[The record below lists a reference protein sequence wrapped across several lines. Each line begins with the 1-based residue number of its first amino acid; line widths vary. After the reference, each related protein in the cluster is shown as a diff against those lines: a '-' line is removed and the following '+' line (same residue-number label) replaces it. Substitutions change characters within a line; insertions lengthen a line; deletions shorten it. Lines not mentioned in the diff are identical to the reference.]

1 MSDADGD
8 TGLLE
13 GLIQQ
18 NLLNE
23 ELLGQLGEHADR
35 LPDLEQL
42 RQLLRMELLA
52 EDALLPMLSERYGL
66 PLLAESTACLSPFP
80 EADRCREV
88 YAQTGIVLMGEE
100 EARIGVLTVQAD
112 WLAMNRLELE
122 SGSPIQWQ
130 LTSHARLS
138 WLVATMAHP
147 QRPQNASA
155 IEAAAPKLQS
165 LLEEAVHHRSSDI
178 HLESVPEG
186 VQVRFRVDGILQP
199 GPLLPKPLQPSLF
212 SHIKLLAGMDIAIRR
227 RPQDGHS
234 TYHARSGREFDLR
247 VSSMP
252 GINGEK
258 LVLRLLDQ
266 MPVQHRLEALGFLK
280 QDMKVLEQA
289 SQTTHG
295 LILMVGPT
303 GSGKTTTLYAI
314 LNALNSRER
323 HIFTIENPVEYQ
335 VSGITQVSVNP
346 EQGLGFAEA
355 LRASLRQDPDVILVG
370 EIRDEE
376 TAEVAVKAALT
387 GHLVL
392 STLHSG
398 DAVTAVQRLLNLGIA
413 SDLLADTL
421 TLIVSQRLVRK
432 LCPHEEESPDCPR
445 CQGTGYAG
453 RIPVYELLR
462 VNRLVRD
469 RIREGHTGREL
480 VDPHEDLHF
489 QTMEQT
495 AQRLVQEQ
503 LTNWREVR
511 PLLLAT

>member
-1 MSDADGD
+1 VSDADGD

>member
-122 SGSPIQWQ
+122 SGSPIQWR

-303 GSGKTTTLYAI
+303 GSGKTTTL
-314 LNALNSRER
+314 
-323 HIFTIENPVEYQ
+323 
-335 VSGITQVSVNP
+335 
-346 EQGLGFAEA
+346 
-355 LRASLRQDPDVILVG
+355 
-370 EIRDEE
+370 
-376 TAEVAVKAALT
+376 
-387 GHLVL
+387 
-392 STLHSG
+392 
-398 DAVTAVQRLLNLGIA
+398 
-413 SDLLADTL
+413 
-421 TLIVSQRLVRK
+421 
-432 LCPHEEESPDCPR
+432 
-445 CQGTGYAG
+445 
-453 RIPVYELLR
+453 
-462 VNRLVRD
+462 
-469 RIREGHTGREL
+469 
-480 VDPHEDLHF
+480 
-489 QTMEQT
+489 
-495 AQRLVQEQ
+495 
-503 LTNWREVR
+503 
-511 PLLLAT
+511 

>member
-1 MSDADGD
+1 MSAADGD

-23 ELLGQLGEHADR
+23 ELLGQLGDHAER

-52 EDALLPMLSERYGL
+52 EEALLPLLSERYGL
-66 PLLAESTACLSPFP
+66 PLLAESTASLSPFP
-80 EADRCREV
+80 EAGRCREV
-88 YAQTGIVLMGEE
+88 YAQTGIVLMGDE

-122 SGSPIQWQ
+122 PGSPIQWR

-138 WLVATMAHP
+138 WLVAAMAHP
-147 QRPQNASA
+147 QRSQDASA
-155 IEAAAPKLQS
+155 LEAAAPKLQS

-199 GPLLPKPLQPSLF
+199 GPLLPKSLQPSLF

-227 RPQDGHS
+227 RPQDGHAA
-234 TYHARSGREFDLR
+234 YHSRSGREFDLR

-280 QDMKVLEQA
+280 QDMEVLEQA
-289 SQTTHG
+289 SQAAHG

-314 LNALNSRER
+314 LNALNSSER

-346 EQGLGFAEA
+346 EQGLSFAEA

-413 SDLLADTL
+413 RDLLADTL

-432 LCPHEEESPDCPR
+432 LCPHKEENPDCPR

-469 RIREGHTGREL
+469 RIRAGYTGREL
-480 VDPHEDLHF
+480 VEPHKDLHF

>member
-122 SGSPIQWQ
+122 SGSPIQWR

-432 LCPHEEESPDCPR
+432 LCLHEEESPDCPR

-462 VNRLVRD
+462 VNRLGRD

>member
-1 MSDADGD
+1 MNEAGRH

-13 GLIQQ
+13 GLIQRS
-18 NLLNE
+18 LLNE
-23 ELLGQLGEHADR
+23 ELLGHLGDHADR
-35 LPDLEQL
+35 LPELEQL
-42 RQLLRMELLA
+42 RQLLRMDLLS
-52 EDALLPMLSERYGL
+52 EDSLLPVLSERYAL
-66 PLLAESTACLSPFP
+66 PLLEESVATLPPFP
-80 EADRCREV
+80 EASGCREV
-88 YAQTGIVLMGEE
+88 YAQTGVALMGHESG
-100 EARIGVLTVQAD
+100 RIGVVTVQSD
-112 WLAMNRLELE
+112 WLAMNRLGLE
-122 SGSPIQWQ
+122 SESAIQWR

-138 WLVATMAHP
+138 RLVAAMARP
-147 QRPQNASA
+147 QRSQEASA
-155 IEAAAPKLQS
+155 IEAAAPKFQS
-165 LLEEAVHHRSSDI
+165 LLEEAVHHRGSDI

-186 VQVRFRVDGILQP
+186 VQVRFRVDGILQS
-199 GPLLPKPLQPSLF
+199 GPLLPTSLRPSLF

-234 TYHARSGREFDLR
+234 TYRARSGREFDLR

-280 QDMKVLEQA
+280 QDLEVLEQA
-289 SQTTHG
+289 SQAANG

-314 LNALNSRER
+314 LNALNSSER

-335 VSGITQVSVNP
+335 VPGITQVSVNP

-413 SDLLADTL
+413 HDLLADTL
-421 TLIVSQRLVRK
+421 TLMVSQRLVRK
-432 LCPHEEESPDCPR
+432 CCPHEKESPDCPR

-469 RIREGHTGREL
+469 RIRNGHTGREL
-480 VDPHEDLHF
+480 VEPHEDLHF

-495 AQRLVQEQ
+495 AQRLVQQ
-503 LTNWREVR
+503 GLTSWREVQS
-511 PLLLAT
+511 LLLAE

>member
-52 EDALLPMLSERYGL
+52 EDALLPLLSERYGL

-432 LCPHEEESPDCPR
+432 LCLHEEESPDCPR

>member
-42 RQLLRMELLA
+42 RQLLRMELLV

-88 YAQTGIVLMGEE
+88 YTQTGIVLMGEE

-122 SGSPIQWQ
+122 SGSPIQWR

>member
-1 MSDADGD
+1 VSDADGD

-122 SGSPIQWQ
+122 SGSPIQWR

>member
-23 ELLGQLGEHADR
+23 ELLGQLGEHADQ

-42 RQLLRMELLA
+42 RQLLRMELLV

-155 IEAAAPKLQS
+155 IETAAPKLQS

-432 LCPHEEESPDCPR
+432 LCLHEEESPDCPR

>member
-1 MSDADGD
+1 VNTASGD

-23 ELLGQLGEHADR
+23 ELLGHLGDHADR

-52 EDALLPMLSERYGL
+52 EDALLPLLATRYGL
-66 PLLAESTACLSPFP
+66 PLLDDAAVPRTPFP
-80 EADRCREV
+80 EAGRCREV
-88 YAQTGIVLMGEE
+88 YAQTGIALLEE
-100 EARIGVLTVQAD
+100 GAVWVGMLTVQAD
-112 WLAMNRLELE
+112 WLAINRLGLE
-122 SGSPIQWQ
+122 SGSPIQWR

-138 WLVATMAHP
+138 RLVAALAHP
-147 QRPQNASA
+147 QRSQDTSA
-155 IEAAAPKLQS
+155 LEAAAPKLQS
-165 LLEEAVHHRSSDI
+165 LLEEAVHHRGSDI
-178 HLESVPEG
+178 HLESAPEG

-199 GPLLPKPLQPSLF
+199 GPLLPKSLQPSLF
-212 SHIKLLAGMDIAIRR
+212 SHIKLLAGMDIATRR

-234 TYHARSGREFDLR
+234 TYRARSGREFDLR

-252 GINGEK
+252 GVNGEK
-258 LVLRLLDQ
+258 LVLRLLAQ

-280 QDMKVLEQA
+280 QDLTVLEQA
-289 SQTTHG
+289 SQAAHG

-314 LNALNSRER
+314 LNALNSHER

-432 LCPHEEESPDCPR
+432 RCPHEDDRPDCPR

-462 VNRLVRD
+462 VDRLVRD
-469 RIREGHTGREL
+469 RIRAGHTGREL
-480 VDPHEDLHF
+480 VEPHEDLHF

-495 AQRLVQEQ
+495 AQRLVQEG
-503 LTNWREVR
+503 LTHWREVR
-511 PLLLAT
+511 PLLLAA

>member
-1 MSDADGD
+1 MSAADGD

-23 ELLGQLGEHADR
+23 ELLGQLGDHAER

-52 EDALLPMLSERYGL
+52 EDALLPLLSERYGL
-66 PLLAESTACLSPFP
+66 PLLAESTASLSPFP
-80 EADRCREV
+80 EAGRCREV
-88 YAQTGIVLMGEE
+88 YAQTGIVLMGDEQ
-100 EARIGVLTVQAD
+100 ARIGVLTVQAD

-122 SGSPIQWQ
+122 PGSPIQWQ

-138 WLVATMAHP
+138 WLVAAMAHP
-147 QRPQNASA
+147 QRSQDASTL
-155 IEAAAPKLQS
+155 EAAAPKLQS

-199 GPLLPKPLQPSLF
+199 GPLLPKSLQPSLF

-227 RPQDGHS
+227 RPQDGHAA
-234 TYHARSGREFDLR
+234 YHSRSGREFDLR

-280 QDMKVLEQA
+280 QDMEALEQA
-289 SQTTHG
+289 SQAAHG

-314 LNALNSRER
+314 LNALNSSER

-346 EQGLGFAEA
+346 EQGLSFAEA

-413 SDLLADTL
+413 RDLLADTL

-432 LCPHEEESPDCPR
+432 LCPHKEENPDCPR

-469 RIREGHTGREL
+469 RIRAGYTGREL
-480 VDPHEDLHF
+480 VEPHKDLHF